1 MTDEF
6 VYVLV
11 RRYQHDP
18 YYWQTEGN
26 YSIIFHGVF
35 KTLEEAYDA
44 GHEYLEKKSPYI
56 KKTDMRIFKVPL
68 GSMCD
73 YVSPYWDD
81 NWDEEEGD

>member
-1 MTDEF
+1 MAEEF

-44 GHEYLEKKSPYI
+44 GHE
-56 KKTDMRIFKVPL
+56 
-68 GSMCD
+68 
-73 YVSPYWDD
+73 
-81 NWDEEEGD
+81 